1 MYPDRRD
8 RTPRRSLL
16 ALAAALTMVGACAR
30 ATEGSLDGDDAMVT
44 DDDAR
49 VTDDDAGEE
58 PDVGA
63 ADVGFDVG
71 ALDTGPRDA
80 GVPDTGARDV
90 GVPDAGFD
98 AGPRDVGVPDT
109 GVRDVGV
116 VDAGPRD
123 TGVRDVG
130 VVDTGP
136 RDTGVRDVG
145 VVDTGP
151 PVECAA
157 GASRFCYTGP
167 AATRL
172 VGTCAD
178 GVEQCAAGRWSGRCE
193 GERTPAAETC
203 NNLDDDCD
211 RRVDDLAASTCY
223 SGPTATRAVGA
234 CRAGTRTC
242 TAGTWSTC
250 AGEVLPAAAEVC
262 GNAVDE
268 DCNGSVDDGCAG
280 ASRFAQGNVH
290 ACWLDDSARAWC
302 WGGNFY
308 GQTTFTTTGG
318 SPSPVRAPSFDGLAL
333 AAGEYFGCVIRSDR
347 TLHCAGLNDSGQIGD
362 GSTTDRMDT
371 VPVVGLTGVTAVAA
385 GYKHACAVVAGGAVR
400 CWGLNDRRQLGATC
414 TGTDCNARPLAVAG
428 LSGVTQLALGNRH
441 SCALRSD
448 GTVACWG
455 DNANGELGLGTVGTA
470 MAAPATVPGLS
481 GVRAI
486 EAGISHTCALLG
498 DGTVRC
504 WGANTY
510 GQVGDGTM
518 VDQGSPRAV
527 IGLRGVERLVVGM
540 HHGCALAAGRVSCWG
555 YNSNGQ
561 LGDGTT
567 VSRAT
572 PLMTSLVGITDL
584 GAGYWHTCAR
594 STGTTVWC
602 WGWNLA
608 GMLGIGA
615 TTPAQSTTP
624 LRVAF

>member
-1 MYPDRRD
+1 MDLDRRA

-30 ATEGSLDGDDAMVT
+30 ASEGSVDGDDAQAPAL
-44 DDDAR
+44 DAMM
-49 VTDDDAGEE
+49 TDDAGGDE
-58 PDVGA
+58 PEVGA
-63 ADVGFDVG
+63 ADVGF
-71 ALDTGPRDA
+71 DA

-90 GVPDAGFD
+90 GVPDVGFD
-98 AGPRDVGVPDT
+98 TGARDVGVPDA
-109 GVRDVGV
+109 GARDVGV
-116 VDAGPRD
+116 ADVGFDVGAPDAGA
-123 TGVRDVG
+123 RDVG
-130 VVDTGP
+130 VPDAGA
-136 RDTGVRDVG
+136 RDVG

-172 VGTCAD
+172 VGACVD

-193 GERTPAAETC
+193 GERTPVVETC

-211 RRVDDLAASTCY
+211 RMVDDVAASTCY

-242 TAGTWSTC
+242 TAGTWGTC
-250 AGEVLPAAAEVC
+250 AGEVLPAAAEAC

-268 DCNGSVDDGCAG
+268 DCNGGVDEGCAG

-290 ACWLDDSARAWC
+290 ACWLDESARAWC

-308 GQTTFTTTGG
+308 GQTAFTTTSG

-347 TLHCAGLNDSGQIGD
+347 AGLNDAGQIGD
-362 GSTTDRMDT
+362 GTTMNRLDT
-371 VPVVGLTGVTAVAA
+371 VPVLGLTGVTAVAA

-428 LSGVTQLALGNRH
+428 LTGVTQLALGNRH

-455 DNANGELGLGTVGTA
+455 DNASGELGLGTVETA
-470 MAAPATVPGLS
+470 MAAPASVPGLT

-504 WGANTY
+504 WGGNTY

-518 VDQGSPRAV
+518 VDQGTPTAV
-527 IGLRGVERLVVGM
+527 TGLRGVERLVVGM

-555 YNSNGQ
+555 YNSHGQ

-567 VSRAT
+567 VNRAT

-615 TTPAQSTTP
+615 TTPAQSTMP